1 MVVGVAHGPRSSSKF
16 TNCEAF
22 PVSQALSLQ
31 GRAKNHPVS
40 ETCSEEKNEM
50 QVPQRAQHQVWAKWS
65 FVVV

>member
-1 MVVGVAHGPRSSSKF
+1 MVVRVAHGPHSSSKF

-22 PVSQALSLQ
+22 PVSQ
-31 GRAKNHPVS
+31 GPVS
-40 ETCSEEKNEM
+40 TEQSKEPSSLRDLFRGENEM